1 MPDKWQSQLLL
12 TVAVFDI
19 GPALRI
25 SPFWVMMW
33 GAFVCSEAPQWRWAS
48 WCQKSWCPL
57 RVGCLGACLFW
68 GLSVCCLFWA
78 LSAWC
83 DLILVMA
90 SPLAWLQPG
99 FRVLLDSQHHQL
111 PSVALFLPA
120 GISEFWAVWVPRET
134 QEDWSSQD
142 RKPRGQWEAQRSQ
155 QLLPV
160 WAFSQG
166 ARTSPRWPLFPS
178 QAHSHFF
185 PPSEVLCW
193 VPLL

>member
-1 MPDKWQSQLLL
+1 MPDKWQSQMLL

-19 GPALRI
+19 CPTLRI
-25 SPFWVMMW
+25 SPSWMMMW
-33 GAFVCSEAPQWRWAS
+33 GAFVCSEAPRCRDGHPGARRAGVLWEWAA
-48 WCQKSWCPL
+48 W
-57 RVGCLGACLFW
+57 VHACSEVW
-68 GLSVCCLFWA
+68 VLSVLGS

-83 DLILVMA
+83 DLILVVA

-120 GISEFWAVWVPRET
+120 GISEFRAVWVPRET
-134 QEDWSSQD
+134 QENWSSQGCE
-142 RKPRGQWEAQRSQ
+142 PRGQWEAQRSQ

-166 ARTSPRWPLFPS
+166 ARTPPRWPLFPS

>member
-1 MPDKWQSQLLL
+1 MAIPAASDSCSLWYRPSSQDFSLLGDDVRGFCMLWGTTMEMGILVPEELVSSESGLPGCMP
-12 TVAVFDI
+12 V
-19 GPALRI
+19 LR
-25 SPFWVMMW
+25 
-33 GAFVCSEAPQWRWAS
+33 SE
-48 WCQKSWCPL
+48 
-57 RVGCLGACLFW
+57 
-68 GLSVCCLFWA
+68 CCLFWA

-83 DLILVMA
+83 DLILVVA

-134 QEDWSSQD
+134 QVDWSSQD
-142 RKPRGQWEAQRSQ
+142 RKPQGQWEAQRSQ